1 MTQFRRSTSPPA
13 GGRNRKGAAL
23 LLVMIFLIGFATL
36 AMSAIYLRS
45 TGTMVL
51 NLHERE
57 RDYRYAAEAALQ
69 QMKSRVNRDAVWR
82 ATIPEGGYLQLNTG
96 SSLTDAQ
103 GQPIPRVLVN
113 TYVGFTGDTVG
124 RFGTFMTLLAT
135 AYDAGGTRHVRRL
148 DLSGESFS
156 RYAMFTN
163 TWPGGLAYGDGEF
176 IRGRA
181 HSNANWVS
189 LGSPGPTYF
198 DTVSAVGTITGTAN
212 YSGIPTLPGSAAIP
226 FPTVAKLAALAGYAT
241 DGNLN
246 FDPVSGSFARATT
259 GDGTNVSGTTNAQA
273 RRATRL
279 DFITVDV
286 GGDGAIGDEDGMIR
300 VFDLAQGIDT
310 ARLRADLP
318 GTSGSPIAVLDP
330 ILQNQCGAMFT
341 IAGRQEFFP
350 VASLRQAWTR
360 TRIQLSTFPTVTNAQ
375 ATAMNPSTRA
385 GVVIILSL
393 PTARCFP
400 AGSPYLLLT
409 ERLVDNINCGQN
421 FPNPANGAPYMWASG
436 PTCAAGTFYGGQDTT
451 FTPNPR
457 TCAVDVSNATGRC
470 RGTAVALGTW
480 RTAPG
485 AIQLAGLPANVRQGV
500 ERPHLFP
507 ITKPFNLNSKGV
519 IYFSAGPIFTNGTLR
534 GYATLYVLGDV
545 NLIDDLVYD
554 QDPGA
559 SLCRNF
565 LGIIARDDIMITDNA
580 MNRPKW
586 INNGAAYLLGTPH
599 YTLHGITLSL
609 TGTVGVENYAG
620 SIQTSP
626 SITCGG
632 AGNNTSGGCIN
643 QTGGVIEQVISAT
656 FAGNGTGL
664 RENRTVDP
672 CQKTN
677 RKPPFF
683 PETGRFLDNKF
694 YEIDPTVVS
703 TPAQIAAFYQSLR
716 GRIVP

>member
-1 MTQFRRSTSPPA
+1 MTSSPQSPLPA
-13 GGRNRKGAAL
+13 AGRTRRKGAAL
-23 LLVMIFLIGFATL
+23 LLVLIFLMGFATL

-45 TGTMVL
+45 TGSMVL
-51 NLHERE
+51 TLHERE

-69 QMKSRVNRDAVWR
+69 QIKSRVNRDATWR
-82 ATIPEGGYLQLNTG
+82 ATIPDDGYLQLNNG

-103 GQPIPRVLVN
+103 GQPVPRVLVN
-113 TYVGFTGDTVG
+113 TYVGYTGDTVG
-124 RFGTFMTLLAT
+124 RFGTFLTLVST

-156 RYAMFTN
+156 KYAMFTN
-163 TWPGGLAYGDGEF
+163 TWPAGLAYGDGEF

-189 LGSPGPTYF
+189 VGSPGPTYF
-198 DTVSAVGTITGTAN
+198 DTVSAVGTISGPAN
-212 YSGIPTLPGSAAIP
+212 YSGIATQPGAAAIP
-226 FPTVAKLAALAGYAT
+226 FPTVAKLATLPVYAT

-259 GDGTNVSGTTNAQA
+259 GDGVNVSGTTNAQA
-273 RRATRL
+273 RRATRIEFL
-279 DFITVDV
+279 PVDV
-286 GGDGAIGDEDGMIR
+286 AGDGTIGDEDGMVR

-310 ARLRADLP
+310 ARIRVDLP
-318 GTSGSPIAVLDP
+318 GTSGAPIAVLDP

-341 IAGRQEFFP
+341 INNRQEFFP

-360 TRIQLSTFPTVTNAQ
+360 NRIQLSTFPIVTNAQ
-375 ATAMNPSTRA
+375 AAAMNPSTRA
-385 GVVIILSL
+385 GVINIISL

-409 ERLVDNINCGQN
+409 ERLVDNVNCGQN

-436 PTCAAGTFYGGQDTT
+436 PTCAAAVFYGGQDTT

-457 TCAVDVSNATGRC
+457 TCAVNVTNANGRC
-470 RGTAVALGTW
+470 SGTAVALGAW
-480 RTAPG
+480 RQAPG
-485 AIQLAGLPANVRQGV
+485 AIQLAGIPANVRQAV
-500 ERPHLFP
+500 ERPYLFP
-507 ITKPFNLNSKGV
+507 ITKPYNLNSKGV
-519 IYFSAGPIFTNGTLR
+519 IHFTSGPVYTSGTLR

-545 NLIDDLVYD
+545 GFIDDLVYD

-559 SLCRNF
+559 ALCRNF
-565 LGIIARDDIMITDNA
+565 LGIIARDDIMITNNA
-580 MNRPKW
+580 MNRPKY
-586 INNGAAYLLGTPH
+586 INNGQAYLLGTPH
-599 YTLHGITLSL
+599 FTLHGITMSL
-609 TGTVGVENYAG
+609 TGTVGVESFSGNN
-620 SIQTSP
+620 QTTP

-632 AGNNTSGGCIN
+632 AGNTTSGGCLN

-656 FAGNGTGL
+656 FSGNGTGL

-694 YEIDPTVVS
+694 YEIDPTIIA
-703 TPAQIAAFYQSLR
+703 TPAQLTAFYNSLR
-716 GRIVP
+716 GRVTP